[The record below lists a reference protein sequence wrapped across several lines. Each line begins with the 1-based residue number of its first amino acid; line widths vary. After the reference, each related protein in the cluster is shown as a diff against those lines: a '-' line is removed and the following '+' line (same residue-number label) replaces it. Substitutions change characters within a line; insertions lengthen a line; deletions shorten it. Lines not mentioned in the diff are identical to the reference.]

1 MATKTVINT
10 NAPTTRGI
18 SILIDQNPQ
27 ATTTIQQ
34 KPQQQQTLV
43 VSSNCQQEVLRP
55 AAQMTETAKITIYQN
70 TTTTKTQMAP
80 TPSTAITRTVLTK
93 LQPQPSKLVATTT
106 TTRIGVNGIDN
117 NYIAN
122 NDHGHDVDQSNDD
135 DVFAK
140 ANNDE
145 QASMSDG
152 QRRSYRIKSG
162 EYESDQKTSYTT
174 IKQKIT
180 TSTAVPTFPHLLLKV
195 VSERG
200 KANNGQ
206 TDGVVVSRNEDV
218 HEKTNGNDND
228 DGSGLV
234 NGVGSDVGKSQVNR
248 NVAAAGG
255 QNEQPNNNYA
265 SAIPMRPTKQT
276 NVNEKQQQQT
286 PKHGMMIIQCNGA
299 EQHNSNNNYKNI
311 AHNNVDAHD
320 QHNDND
326 EHKANDVQQ
335 ADQQVDQVGTLV
347 AAAATVA
354 ATAPSN
360 VYRGDESCVT
370 SAIGNGQNAFEHYIC
385 TNAINDV
392 SEHDRHEAGHSLC
405 TADVQEQLESADV
418 NANSNAN
425 GVNSLLTVTKT
436 DCGSALTETDAAKR
450 RRSVPNGIITNPK
463 ELNANKQIESKLHVL
478 KIQIKPNEVH
488 EKHDKQVTVVTLN
501 KAQVQDTTQQSVKTI
516 DQIKE
521 LTQQSAPVQIVDATQ
536 VVEQQKSVRSQASG
550 ESANELQHTRKDHH
564 SVDKNVQK
572 KMVQKPIATTPTAS
586 TLTTTTT
593 TILNAG
599 AVTVSSGGNAST
611 NLLGAAITIAN
622 GNDTNN
628 SNGNATMNGN
638 GHAHNTNATTNTSVT
653 ELNVTHPSY
662 HYYVM
667 SSGQF
672 SPCDTLDSGTGS
684 DLESNGNVTPGAAAS
699 TQNKLLGTLEKL
711 NAVNAQNGANGCAP
725 KMELHMKATKI
736 RLSGS
741 TKKSA
746 LDIGANSAAQSHGEH
761 ARAGSFTDS
770 EESESSS
777 LSCDSLHSTEFIR
790 QSSVSPTAHK
800 TTGLACVKMLGSL
813 LPDSLLRDIRDRK
826 FPTNDFE
833 AKYGD
838 AGSAASA
845 DGSSDADGEVE
856 VITTAL
862 PVVAIDEQDYVN
874 VEHKQFLKERNS
886 QNLTVNNSHNNKRAS
901 LPNKTFVLNAN
912 NGTFV
917 DTKMNSM
924 PRKYEADKYYNFHV
938 REHENFRSFDISGG
952 GVGGGVGGSASLG
965 GGDLASFGEYE
976 TKSLQDDAFA
986 GYKDIRCGSATSTIR
1001 SSKGTVRGVKNRVR
1015 NGIATFLQMQQPN
1028 VKNFK
1033 EKDAGKVVLYTTSM
1047 GIIRDT
1053 YAKCANVK
1061 QILRTLLVKFEERDV
1076 FMSIEYQQ
1084 EIKERMHSEAIK
1096 VPQLFVE
1103 GQHIG
1108 DADTVER
1115 LNESGELRQLLKPYK
1130 SIATTFTCQTCG
1142 GYRLLPCP
1150 SCNGSKK
1157 SVHRNHFT
1165 AEFVALKC
1173 MNCDEV
1179 GLVKCHNC

>member
-10 NAPTTRGI
+10 NTPTTRGI
-18 SILIDQNPQ
+18 SILIDQNT
-27 ATTTIQQ
+27 ATAPTTIQ
-34 KPQQQQTLV
+34 KQQPHAV
-43 VSSNCQQEVLRP
+43 NNCQKETLRP
-55 AAQMTETAKITIYQN
+55 TTQMTETAKITIFQN
-70 TTTTKTQMAP
+70 ATTTKTQMAP
-80 TPSTAITRTVLTK
+80 TPSTAVTRTVLTK
-93 LQPQPSKLVATTT
+93 LQPQPSKLLATTT
-106 TTRIGVNGIDN
+106 TARIGVNGIDN
-117 NYIAN
+117 NCTNN
-122 NDHGHDVDQSNDD
+122 NDNHNND
-135 DVFAK
+135 DVFVK
-140 ANNDE
+140 ANNE
-145 QASMSDG
+145 QTLNGDDRE
-152 QRRSYRIKSG
+152 RRHSYRIQSG
-162 EYESDQKTSYTT
+162 EYESDQKTSYAT

-206 TDGVVVSRNEDV
+206 TERSDGGVVSNEDV
-218 HEKTNGNDND
+218 HEANGND
-228 DGSGLV
+228 DGRLA

-248 NVAAAGG
+248 NVAAAGVVMTHTNG
-255 QNEQPNNNYA
+255 QNEQLSNNNNT
-265 SAIPMRPTKQT
+265 AITKPTAQA
-276 NVNEKQQQQT
+276 NVNEQR
-286 PKHGMMIIQCNGA
+286 GSMIIKCNGD
-299 EQHNSNNNYKNI
+299 EQKENKKSHDN
-311 AHNNVDAHD
+311 HDDDDGDAHD
-320 QHNDND
+320 RHADNN
-326 EHKANDVQQ
+326 ERGANDVH
-335 ADQQVDQVGTLV
+335 ADQQHADQVGSLV
-347 AAAATVA
+347 APTAT
-354 ATAPSN
+354 SN
-360 VYRGDESCVT
+360 IYRDESCVT

-385 TNAINDV
+385 TNAMNV
-392 SEHDRHEAGHSLC
+392 SERDRHAAGHSLC
-405 TADVQEQLESADV
+405 NTDDQEQLESADV
-418 NANSNAN
+418 NANSNAI
-425 GVNSLLTVTKT
+425 GVNSLLTATRA
-436 DCGSALTETDAAKR
+436 DCGSALTETDAATR
-450 RRSVPNGIITNPK
+450 RRSVEPITTNLK
-463 ELNANKQIESKLHVL
+463 ESNLNKQILEPKLHVL

-488 EKHDKQVTVVTLN
+488 EKNDKQVSVVTLN
-501 KAQVQDTTQQSVKTI
+501 EAQVQDTPEQQYAPTKEHFKELAQQS
-516 DQIKE
+516 
-521 LTQQSAPVQIVDATQ
+521 TQVQIIDSTQ
-536 VVEQQKSVRSQASG
+536 VTPTA
-550 ESANELQHTRKDHH
+550 ESANELYVNEHKKSDH
-564 SVDKNVQK
+564 VQ
-572 KMVQKPIATTPTAS
+572 KMVQKPTATTPTAA
-586 TLTTTTT
+586 TLTTATTT
-593 TILNAG
+593 SMILNTG
-599 AVTVSSGGNAST
+599 AVTVSSGGNAAT
-611 NLLGAAITIAN
+611 NLLGAITIAN
-622 GNDTNN
+622 GNGN
-628 SNGNATMNGN
+628 SNGNGNANTNGN
-638 GHAHNTNATTNTSVT
+638 GHANNTNATSNTSIT
-653 ELNVTHPSY
+653 DLNVTHPSY
-662 HYYVM
+662 MYYVI

-684 DLESNGNVTPGAAAS
+684 DLESNGNVTPGAP
-699 TQNKLLGTLEKL
+699 TIQNKFLGTLEKL
-711 NAVNAQNGANGCAP
+711 NAVTQNGVSGSAP

-736 RLSGS
+736 RLNGS

-746 LDIGANSAAQSHGEH
+746 LDLTNGTAKSHTNGDH

-800 TTGLACVKMLGSL
+800 STGNAASLACVKMLGSF

-838 AGSAASA
+838 GGSAASA
-845 DGSSDADGEVE
+845 DGGSDADGEGDVPTI
-856 VITTAL
+856 VT
-862 PVVAIDEQDYVN
+862 PIDENEQVYIN
-874 VEHKQFLKERNS
+874 VDHKQFLKEHNC
-886 QNLTVNNSHNNKRAS
+886 NNMILNNSHSNKRAS
-901 LPNKTFVLNAN
+901 LPNKTFVLNAD

-938 REHENFRSFDISGG
+938 REHENFRSFDITGG
-952 GVGGGVGGSASLG
+952 LGGINGGSVGSASLG
-965 GGDLASFGEYE
+965 GGDLESLSEYE
-976 TKSLQDDAFA
+976 TKSLHDDAFA

-1015 NGIATFLQMQQPN
+1015 NGIATFLQLQQPN

>member
-10 NAPTTRGI
+10 NTPTTRGI
-18 SILIDQNPQ
+18 SILIDQNTETTP
-27 ATTTIQQ
+27 TTIHKQQ
-34 KPQQQQTLV
+34 PLV
-43 VSSNCQQEVLRP
+43 LNNCQQETLRP
-55 AAQMTETAKITIYQN
+55 TTQMPETAKITIYQN

-80 TPSTAITRTVLTK
+80 TPSTAVTRTVLTK

-106 TTRIGVNGIDN
+106 RIGVSGIDN
-117 NYIAN
+117 NYKSN
-122 NDHGHDVDQSNDD
+122 NNV
-135 DVFAK
+135 K
-140 ANNDE
+140 ANNEQTLNDDE
-145 QASMSDG
+145 
-152 QRRSYRIKSG
+152 RRHSYRIQSG

-180 TSTAVPTFPHLLLKV
+180 TSTVVPTFPQLLLKV

-200 KANNGQ
+200 KANNGHSERS
-206 TDGVVVSRNEDV
+206 DGGVVSNEDV
-218 HEKTNGNDND
+218 HETNGND
-228 DGSGLV
+228 GRLA

-248 NVAAAGG
+248 NG
-255 QNEQPNNNYA
+255 QNEQLSSSNNNI
-265 SAIPMRPTKQT
+265 STKQT
-276 NVNEKQQQQT
+276 AQVNDQQHQQ
-286 PKHGMMIIQCNGA
+286 PQHGMIIIRCNGD
-299 EQHNSNNNYKNI
+299 EQHDNNNK
-311 AHNNVDAHD
+311 AHNNTRDNDDAHD
-320 QHNDND
+320 RHADND
-326 EHKANDVQQ
+326 ERGANDVR
-335 ADQQVDQVGTLV
+335 ADQQQVDPVGSLGAPT
-347 AAAATVA
+347 AT
-354 ATAPSN
+354 SN
-360 VYRGDESCVT
+360 VYRDESCVT

-385 TNAINDV
+385 TNAANV

-405 TADVQEQLESADV
+405 NTDVQEQLESADV
-418 NANSNAN
+418 NANSKAI
-425 GVNSLLTVTKT
+425 GVNSLLTATSA
-436 DCGSALTETDAAKR
+436 DCVSALTETEAAIR
-450 RRSVPNGIITNPK
+450 RRSVEQITTNHK
-463 ELNANKQIESKLHVL
+463 ESNLNKQLEPKLHVL

-488 EKHDKQVTVVTLN
+488 EKSDKQVSVVTLN
-501 KAQVQDTTQQSVKTI
+501 KAQVQETPEQHSPTDN
-516 DQIKE
+516 QIKE
-521 LTQQSAPVQIVDATQ
+521 LTQLSCSVQIIDSTQATTT
-536 VVEQQKSVRSQASG
+536 G
-550 ESANELQHTRKDHH
+550 ESANELHTNEYNKINHE
-564 SVDKNVQK
+564 Q
-572 KMVQKPIATTPTAS
+572 KMVQKPTAATPTAA

-593 TILNAG
+593 AMILNTG
-599 AVTVSSGGNAST
+599 AVTVSSGGNAAT
-611 NLLGAAITIAN
+611 NLLDAITIAN
-622 GNDTNN
+622 GNGK
-628 SNGNATMNGN
+628 SNGNANINGN
-638 GHAHNTNATTNTSVT
+638 DHANNTNATSNTSVT
-653 ELNVTHPSY
+653 DLNVTHPSY
-662 HYYVM
+662 LYYVM

-684 DLESNGNVTPGAAAS
+684 DLESNGNVTPGAPT

-711 NAVNAQNGANGCAP
+711 NAVTQNGVNGSAP

-736 RLSGS
+736 RLNGS
-741 TKKSA
+741 TKKSV
-746 LDIGANSAAQSHGEH
+746 LDLPNGTAKSHTNGEH

-790 QSSVSPTAHK
+790 QSSVSPTAQK
-800 TTGLACVKMLGSL
+800 TTGNAASLACVKMLGSF

-838 AGSAASA
+838 SGSAASA
-845 DGSSDADGEVE
+845 DGGSDVDGEGDVT
-856 VITTAL
+856 TTAL
-862 PVVAIDEQDYVN
+862 PVAINEQDYIN
-874 VEHKQFLKERNS
+874 MEHKQFLKERNS
-886 QNLTVNNSHNNKRAS
+886 NNMTVNNSHNNKRAS
-901 LPNKTFVLNAN
+901 LPNKTFVLNAD

-917 DTKMNSM
+917 DMKMNSM

-938 REHENFRSFDISGG
+938 REHENFRSFDITGG
-952 GVGGGVGGSASLG
+952 LGGINGNSVSGGSASLG
-965 GGDLASFGEYE
+965 GGDLESLSEYE
-976 TKSLQDDAFA
+976 TKSLHDDAFA

-1015 NGIATFLQMQQPN
+1015 NGIATFLQLQQPN